1 MGNITKQQLIN
12 FEDSIKQLWESGE
25 LKCLCHFA
33 GGNEDQLIEYF
44 KCVGEDDWCFST
56 WRSSYHF
63 LLKTGDFE
71 YLYDQIVNKNNSMH
85 ITDVSR
91 RFVSSAIVGGTCAM
105 AVGVANALKLAGKAS
120 WVHCFIGDGG
130 TDQGW
135 FSEALKYA
143 EARDLPI
150 TFVIENNDRS
160 VESSIAQRWGNE
172 LVSCKQF
179 AYDYEPT
186 YPHVGSGKWV
196 QFL

>member
-91 RFVSSAIVGGTCAM
+91 WNLRYGSGGRKCLKI
-105 AVGVANALKLAGKAS
+105 GREGLLGALF
-120 WVHCFIGDGG
+120 H
-130 TDQGW
+130 
-135 FSEALKYA
+135 
-143 EARDLPI
+143 R
-150 TFVIENNDRS
+150 
-160 VESSIAQRWGNE
+160 RWGN
-172 LVSCKQF
+172 
-179 AYDYEPT
+179 
-186 YPHVGSGKWV
+186 
-196 QFL
+196 